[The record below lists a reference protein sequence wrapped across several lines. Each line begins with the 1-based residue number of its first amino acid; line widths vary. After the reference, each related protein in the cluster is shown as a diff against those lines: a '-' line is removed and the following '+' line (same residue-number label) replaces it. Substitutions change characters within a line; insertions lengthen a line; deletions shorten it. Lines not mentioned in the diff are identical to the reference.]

1 MAQDRKKEPKRDYGK
16 LDDTVNHWYV
26 MLHRNPQLVDLM
38 LKCENTARL
47 SKRGRQ
53 FPVEYFIPFCF
64 LSHVAEKTSEKQA
77 KGVIETNNLREDFHD
92 FVFIHATE
100 RGIAKLLDQ
109 NWNKDIRNRLRHFR
123 DFKKREVTISDKEM
137 NTLIRVFSERKLKYS
152 IGLPVTHV
160 SPDMNVY
167 IREKGIFNGQSARV
181 VGVKH
186 MPDGIS
192 LTLGVKLFQGT
203 REMKLPDFRL
213 ANIQSEKK
221 PEDIIGWKFIS
232 ETEAALIDILSR
244 RVNHKE
250 TDETRRQ
257 DADTLNSK
265 FLYSYIAI
273 SDTAAAAHF
282 LALMLICSTLRFDRE
297 STKVLSAR
305 ALAMLNNN
313 DSLPPHI
320 QAYLHL
326 SLYVASR
333 DADHRTAA
341 KLCMQQNPEEK
352 NESLARLASLAGRL
366 RGKRKRNSNKQNNN
380 SNENNNDFNSK
391 TSQPCSQEHS
401 D

>member
-1 MAQDRKKEPKRDYGK
+1 MAQDRKKELKRDYSK
-16 LDDTVNHWYV
+16 LDDTDSRWYV

-38 LKCENTARL
+38 LKRENTDRL
-47 SKRGRQ
+47 PKRGRQ
-53 FPVEYFIPFCF
+53 SPIEYFIPFCF
-64 LSHVAEKTSEKQA
+64 LSHVAEKTSEEQA
-77 KGVIETNNLREDFHD
+77 KSVIETNNLREDFHD

-109 NWNKDIRNRLRHFR
+109 DWNKDIRNHLRHFR
-123 DFKKREVTISDKEM
+123 DFQKREVTIGDKEM

-152 IGLPVTHV
+152 IGLPLTNV

-167 IREKGIFNGQSARV
+167 IMKKGIFNGQSARV
-181 VGVKH
+181 VDVKH

-192 LTLGVKLFQGT
+192 LTLGIKLFQGT
-203 REMKLPDFRL
+203 RELKLPDFRL

-221 PEDIIGWKFIS
+221 PDDIIGWEFIS

-265 FLYSYIAI
+265 FLYSYITI
-273 SDTAAAAHF
+273 TDTAVVAHF

-297 STKVLSAR
+297 STKALSAR
-305 ALAMLNNN
+305 ARALLENT
-313 DSLPPHI
+313 DLLPPYI

-341 KLCMQQNPEEK
+341 KHCMQQNSEEK

-366 RGKRKRNSNKQNNN
+366 RGKRKRNSNKPNNS
-380 SNENNNDFNSK
+380 SNENNNDFNAK
-391 TSQPCSQEHS
+391 TSRPCSKEHS